1 MNNTLGENLNVL
13 ILTEPTHDW
22 LAFSS
27 WYSINKKLPEAKVA
41 AVCVRNLEVGFQ
53 YFQWMKRMRIPHRF
67 VNPADKREETVLNA
81 LLTANTEGLLPDG
94 RDTLVITSHVMAL
107 QSLEA
112 MPRDA
117 CWAGSDCLWVPNA
130 TTAVIKGLINN
141 YMLADLD
148 LSELHFIPE
157 AKEAINPGTFVSI
170 RKGVG
175 TWIDTKKGCPFSS
188 AASVMAEDITVNE
201 LRIVE
206 LWRKMVS
213 LYNAVQ

>member
-1 MNNTLGENLNVL
+1 MNKTLGENLNVL
-13 ILTEPTHDW
+13 ILTEPTQDW
-22 LAFSS
+22 LSFSS
-27 WYSINKKLPEAKVA
+27 WYSINKNLPEAKVA

-67 VNPADKREETVLNA
+67 INPADHREETILNA
-81 LLTANTEGLLPDG
+81 LLAVSTEGLLPDG
-94 RDTLVITSHVMAL
+94 RDMLVINSYIMV
-107 QSLEA
+107 LEQLET
-112 MPRDA
+112 MPNFA
-117 CWAGSDCLWVPNA
+117 CWVGSDCLWVPRA
-130 TTAVIKGLINN
+130 TTEVIKGLVND
-141 YMLADLD
+141 YMLADLN
-148 LSELHFIPE
+148 LSQLNVVPE
-157 AKEAINPGTFVSI
+157 AKESTNTNTFVSI

-188 AASVMAEDITVNE
+188 AASVMAKDITVNE

>member
-1 MNNTLGENLNVL
+1 MNNTLGKNLNVL

-27 WYSINKKLPEAKVA
+27 WYSFNKNLPEARIA
-41 AVCVRNLEVGFQ
+41 AICVRNLSVGFQ
-53 YFQWMKRMRIPHRF
+53 YFQWMKRLNIPHRF
-67 VNPADKREETVLNA
+67 VNPADKRQETILNA
-81 LLTANTEGLLPDG
+81 LLMANQDKMIDDG

-107 QSLEA
+107 QPLE
-112 MPRDA
+112 MLPNHT
-117 CWAGSDCLWVPNA
+117 CWAGAECLWVPRA
-130 TTAVIKGLINN
+130 TNSVIKGLVDD
-141 YMLADLD
+141 YMLADLV
-148 LSELHFIPE
+148 LSETGFVQE
-157 AKEAINPGTFVSI
+157 AKQAEFPVTFASI
-170 RKGVG
+170 HKGVG

-188 AASVMAEDITVNE
+188 AASVMAEDVTVNE

>member
-1 MNNTLGENLNVL
+1 MNTSLGENLNIL

-27 WYSINKKLPEAKVA
+27 WYSITKNLPHAKIA
-41 AVCVRNLEVGFQ
+41 IVCVRNLEVGFQ
-53 YFQWMKRMRIPHRF
+53 YFQWMKRLRVPHRF
-67 VNPADKREETVLNA
+67 INPADRQPETILNA
-81 LLTANTEGLLPDG
+81 LLLANTEGLIEDG
-94 RDTLVITSHVMAL
+94 RDTLVITSHVMTVQEL
-107 QSLEA
+107 GSL
-112 MPRDA
+112 PNTT
-117 CWAGSDCLWVPNA
+117 CWAGHNCLWVPQA
-130 TTAVIKGLINN
+130 SAAVVKNLVDE
-141 YMLADLD
+141 YMLTDLK
-148 LSELHFIPE
+148 LSEVHFIQE
-157 AKEAINPGTFVSI
+157 AKDASFPCTFVSI
-170 RKGVG
+170 HKGVG

>member
-27 WYSINKKLPEAKVA
+27 WYSITKNLPEAKI
-41 AVCVRNLEVGFQ
+41 AVICVRNLEVGFQ
-53 YFQWMKRMRIPHRF
+53 YFQWMKRLRVPHRF
-67 VNPADKREETVLNA
+67 INPADQKIETTLNA
-81 LLTANTEGLLPDG
+81 LLLANQEKLIDDG
-94 RDTLVITSHVMAL
+94 RDTLIISSHVMNL
-107 QSLEA
+107 QA
-112 MPRDA
+112 MESMPSQP
-117 CWAGSDCLWVPNA
+117 CWAGANCLWVPKA
-130 TTAVIKGLINN
+130 TAEVVKGLVDD
-141 YMLADLD
+141 YMLSDLD
-148 LSELHFIPE
+148 LSEVHFVQE
-157 AKEAINPGTFVSI
+157 AKEADLAVTFASI
-170 RKGVG
+170 YKGCG

>member
-1 MNNTLGENLNVL
+1 MNSLGENLNVL
-13 ILTEPTHDW
+13 ILTEPTQDW

-27 WYSINKKLPEAKVA
+27 WYSINKNLPEAKVA
-41 AVCVRNLEVGFQ
+41 VVCVRNLEVGFQ

-67 VNPADKREETVLNA
+67 VNPADHREETILNA
-81 LLTANTEGLLPDG
+81 LLMANTEGLLPDG

-107 QSLEA
+107 QQLEA
-112 MPRDA
+112 LPSHA
-117 CWAGSDCLWVPNA
+117 CWAGPDCLWVPKA
-130 TTAVIKGLINN
+130 TAAVIKELVNS
-141 YMLADLD
+141 YMLADLG
-148 LSELHFIPE
+148 LSEVHFVQE
-157 AKEAINPGTFVSI
+157 AKEATNPGTFVSI